1 LFPSPGDVDRLVADA
16 PAYGWTLLFA
26 DRHPQAGGPGTYAG
40 YLANADGFEVELVAG
55 VDGGN
60 LLDAPAEGPLG

>member
-1 LFPSPGDVDRLVADA
+1 MARGSLHHVELRVP
-16 PAYGWTLLFA
+16 GWTLLFP

-40 YLANADGFEVELVAG
+40 CLANADGFEVELVAG

-60 LLDAPAEGPLG
+60 LLDMPCAAPVG